1 MDVVEATSLTR
12 RFGDVVA
19 VDRIDLR
26 VGEGE
31 VVAVLGPNGAGKTTT
46 LEMLLGL
53 RRPTSGRVTVFGAD
67 PTTRAVRARVGAMLQ
82 DTDAPESLTVTEMID
97 LVAAYYPYR
106 LPTAD
111 VLDRSA
117 LTTLRK
123 RRVTQLSGGERQR
136 LSFALAIV
144 GDPDLLYL
152 DEPTAS
158 LDVGARRLFWTQV
171 ADFAALGKTILFSTH
186 HLDEADNI
194 ADRVLII
201 NRGRIFS
208 DGTPR
213 ELKGLLAG
221 RRLEL
226 VTDAGA
232 GQLRALPGV
241 RQVDILA
248 DEPDQT
254 NGRRGARQRVRLQ
267 TSTAE
272 PALRALF
279 GQGYAVEDLIVAEAS
294 LEEAFMHLT
303 SAKPVS

>member
-1 MDVVEATSLTR
+1 MNVVEATALTR

-53 RRPTSGRVTVFGAD
+53 RTPTSGEVKVFGSD
-67 PTTRAVRARVGAMLQ
+67 PTSRAVRARVGAMLQ
-82 DTDAPESLTVTEMID
+82 DTDAPESLTVTEIVD

-111 VLDRSA
+111 VLDRAS
-117 LTTLRK
+117 LSTLRK

-186 HLDEADNI
+186 NLDEADNI
-194 ADRVLII
+194 AERVVII
-201 NRGRIFS
+201 NRGTIFS

-213 ELKGLLAG
+213 ELKAMLAG
-221 RRLEL
+221 RKLEL
-226 VTDAGA
+226 LTDAGLD
-232 GQLRALPGV
+232 QLQALPGV
-241 RQVDILA
+241 RGVEILSDGA
-248 DEPDQT
+248 DPL
-254 NGRRGARQRVRLQ
+254 RRDLRRVRLR
-267 TSTAE
+267 SAEAE
-272 PALRALF
+272 PALRTLF
-279 GQGYAVEDLIVAEAS
+279 ERGHAVEDLTVTEAS
-294 LEEAFMHLT
+294 LEEAFVHLT
-303 SAKPVS
+303 APEPAA